1 MSGASRNAALTEAV
15 AEWKRKYEI
24 GEDDP
29 MLASLE
35 LWQIFL
41 SHSRPSETATEY
53 QELKKPLEQ
62 LNGLANKLEKH
73 CGEVIQEF
81 RAVPKIRSELWAF
94 PYFTVALASVA
105 ALVIGIFI
113 GKFLI
118 P

>member
-1 MSGASRNAALTEAV
+1 MSGPSRNAALAEAV
-15 AEWKRKYEI
+15 AEWKRQYQV
-24 GEDDP
+24 GDNDP

-41 SHSRPSETATEY
+41 SHSQSSETATEC

-62 LNGLANKLEKH
+62 FNGLANKIEKH
-73 CGEVIQEF
+73 CGEAIQEF
-81 RAVPKIRSELWAF
+81 RSIPKIRSDLWAF

-105 ALVIGIFI
+105 ALIIGIFI

>member
-1 MSGASRNAALTEAV
+1 MSGLSRNAALAEAV

-24 GEDDP
+24 GENDP

-41 SHSRPSETATEY
+41 SHSQPSETAAEY

-73 CGEVIQEF
+73 CGEVIREF
-81 RAVPKIRSELWAF
+81 RAVPRIRSELWAF
-94 PYFTVALASVA
+94 PYFTVILASVA
-105 ALVIGIFI
+105 ALIIGIFI
-113 GKFLI
+113 GKFLV